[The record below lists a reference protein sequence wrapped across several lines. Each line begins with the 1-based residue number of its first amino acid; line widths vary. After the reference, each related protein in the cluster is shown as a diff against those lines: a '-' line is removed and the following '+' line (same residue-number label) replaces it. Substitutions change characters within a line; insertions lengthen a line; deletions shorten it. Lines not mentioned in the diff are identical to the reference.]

1 MEKGSTLYQEKSQFI
16 TMCYFAL
23 TTLST
28 VGYGEYVPK
37 SNTEKIS
44 TVIVM
49 MSGVA
54 FFSYIMNEF
63 IEIIANR
70 EAKLGAKDRS
80 PELASWIISLQRFT
94 SYQPLNHSIVENI
107 YQNQNYFWEN
117 DRMNIFNKEDNY

>member
-1 MEKGSTLYQEKSQFI
+1 
-16 TMCYFAL
+16 MCYFAL

-28 VGYGEYVPK
+28 VGYGDYVPI
-37 SNTEKIS
+37 SNTEKIA

-70 EAKLGAKDRS
+70 EAKLGAKDRT
-80 PELASWIISLQRFT
+80 PELASWIISL
-94 SYQPLNHSIVENI
+94 
-107 YQNQNYFWEN
+107 
-117 DRMNIFNKEDNY
+117 